1 MMSDPPAAANGTI
14 ILTGFTGYA
23 AGCAACAQITATH
36 AIPQHS
42 RTNME
47 PVRCGDYFNTGS
59 GGGVP
64 AGSGCLSTLS
74 IIDTSV

>member
-1 MMSDPPAAANGTI
+1 MSEPPAAAKGTI
-14 ILTGFTGYA
+14 MRTGLTGYA
-23 AGCAACAQITATH
+23 AGCAACALVAATH
-36 AIPQHS
+36 TTPQHS

-47 PVRCGDYFNTGS
+47 LVSAANYFNTGS

-64 AGSGCLSTLS
+64 AGSGCLSTFN